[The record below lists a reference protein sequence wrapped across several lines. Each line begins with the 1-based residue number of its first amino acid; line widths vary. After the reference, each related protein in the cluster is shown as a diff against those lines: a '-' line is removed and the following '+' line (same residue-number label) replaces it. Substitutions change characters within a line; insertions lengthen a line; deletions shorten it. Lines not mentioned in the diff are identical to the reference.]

1 MLSKYLTKS
10 PVVDPA
16 AWVAPDAR
24 VIGDVTIGE
33 HSSVW
38 YQCVLR
44 GDVSHIRI
52 GKRSNIQDHS
62 TLHVSRDH
70 GPTIVGDDVTV
81 GHRAVV
87 HGCEIG
93 NRALI
98 GIGAIVLDHAVIE
111 PGAMVA
117 AMSLVTSGTV
127 VPAGMVVMGQP
138 AKVVRAVSPEER
150 AWMDE
155 TLEEYMTLARE
166 HAGSA

>member
-1 MLSKYLTKS
+1 MLSKYLTKT
-10 PVVDPA
+10 PVLDPT
-16 AWVAPDAR
+16 AWVAPDAC

-52 GKRSNIQDHS
+52 GKRTNIQDHS
-62 TLHVSRDH
+62 TFHVSRAH
-70 GPTIVGDDVTV
+70 GPTVVGDDVTV

-87 HGCEIG
+87 HGCTVG
-93 NRALI
+93 DRALI
-98 GIGAIVLDHAVIE
+98 GIGAILLDHVVVEA
-111 PGAMVA
+111 GAMVA

-127 VPAGMVVMGQP
+127 VPAGMVAMGQP
-138 AKVVRAVSPEER
+138 AKVVRTVSEEER

-155 TLEEYMTLARE
+155 TLEEYMALARE
-166 HAGSA
+166 HARSG